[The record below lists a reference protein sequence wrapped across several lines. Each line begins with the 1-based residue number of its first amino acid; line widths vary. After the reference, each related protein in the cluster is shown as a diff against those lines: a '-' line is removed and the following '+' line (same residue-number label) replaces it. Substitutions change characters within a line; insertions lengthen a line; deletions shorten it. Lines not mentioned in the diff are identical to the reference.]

1 MKMLF
6 GKESLLMW
14 GASVC
19 CNPLGPPVNLWTTGT
34 VGQQY
39 VLSVLCVK
47 SVSVVAPVSL
57 SL

>member
-1 MKMLF
+1 M
-6 GKESLLMW
+6 MW
-14 GASVC
+14 GASHC
-19 CNPLGPPVNLWTTGT
+19 HNPLGPPVNLWTTGT

>member
-1 MKMLF
+1 MKTLN
-6 GKESLLMW
+6 GEESLLMW

-19 CNPLGPPVNLWTTGT
+19 CNPQEPPVNLRTTGT
-34 VGQQY
+34 LAQQY

-47 SVSVVAPVSL
+47 SVSVVSPVLL